1 MIKSSKPENWAP
13 KRDFMPQPEKS
24 GSSKWGVTMKQ
35 GDVNLI
41 NPKTKDAKKESVA
54 NKMNSLLKNTIV
66 KIKK

>member
-1 MIKSSKPENWAP
+1 
-13 KRDFMPQPEKS
+13 MPQPEKS